1 MNEAPRPIR
10 AHHGAGVLAAPAEA
24 WTAAHSPAIHSAK
37 RLAVSLVCLAGLSLV
52 ACSGRASAGPTVV
65 PDIQGVPHC
74 VVVEAAAMTSPH
86 SVVHGAYA
94 CLDATARAEA
104 NNEHIT
110 SDAGFE
116 AYAAQP
122 PIFTHYTYISLVQG
136 WYSFRISGAGGA
148 QCFGVQANAVGLADR
163 LAFAATSTGLCGV

>member
-1 MNEAPRPIR
+1 MNEAPRSLR
-10 AHHGAGVLAAPAEA
+10 ARHRAGVLAAQGTSRMASS
-24 WTAAHSPAIHSAK
+24 SPAVRSAK

-74 VVVEAAAMTSPH
+74 VTVEAAAMTSPH

-122 PIFTHYTYISLVQG
+122 PVFTHYTYVSLTQG
-136 WYSFRISGAGGA
+136 WYSFRLSGAGGA
-148 QCFGVQANAVGLADR
+148 QCFGVQANSAGLADR